1 VKKSQ
6 QRGDSVE
13 RRARRHPRSVVPE
26 SGEADRRRDWLSRN
40 GAARERTAQLMETV
54 REPRIQLSDGAE
66 TTLQRWGESGPLVL
80 GVHGVGASR
89 RGWARIGEHLA
100 ARVRVVAY
108 DQRGHGD
115 SSAQSPMTLERIL
128 ADLGDV
134 VSSLDEPV
142 HALMG
147 HSWGGAV
154 AVIGGRGLDV
164 VGRVVAIDPML
175 RLGAGLW
182 STSVLREHRPA
193 LALSPDEREV
203 SIRRSYA
210 GLPEVEVASKLH
222 ATRRLSIDTL
232 EALGADSEIEAGR
245 WDYSSAVYDYPKP
258 LLLALPDPARSV
270 VPPDEREEL
279 RRLGGPNVHF
289 AVFEG
294 AGHSLHREA
303 FDRFIPVLEAFL
315 NE

>member
-1 VKKSQ
+1 MELL
-6 QRGDSVE
+6 R
-13 RRARRHPRSVVPE
+13 
-26 SGEADRRRDWLSRN
+26 DRRV
-40 GAARERTAQLMETV
+40 A
-54 REPRIQLSDGAE
+54 LSDGAE
-66 TTLQRWGESGPLVL
+66 TTLQQWGTSGPLVL

-100 ARVRVVAY
+100 AHVRVVAY

-115 SSAQSPMTLERIL
+115 SSARSPMTVARVL

-134 VSSLDEPV
+134 VASLGEPV

-154 AVIGGRGLDV
+154 AVIGGRRLDA

-182 STSVLREHRPA
+182 SANVLREHRA
-193 LALSPDEREV
+193 TLALLPEEREA

-210 GLPEVEVASKLH
+210 GLPDVEVASKVH
-222 ATRRLSIDTL
+222 ATLRLSLETL
-232 EALGADSEIEAGR
+232 ETLGADSEIEAGR
-245 WDYSSAVYDYPKP
+245 WDYRSAVYDYPKP
-258 LLLALPDPARSV
+258 LLLALPDATRSV
-270 VPPDEREEL
+270 VPPDERDEL
-279 RRLGGPNVHF
+279 RQLGGPNVHF
-289 AVFEG
+289 AVFDG

-315 NE
+315 KE

>member
-1 VKKSQ
+1 MP
-6 QRGDSVE
+6 E
-13 RRARRHPRSVVPE
+13 SVV
-26 SGEADRRRDWLSRN
+26 R
-40 GAARERTAQLMETV
+40 
-54 REPRIQLSDGAE
+54 LSDGAE

-100 ARVRVVAY
+100 GNARVVAY

-115 SSAQSPMTLERIL
+115 SSVQSPMTLERIL

-134 VSSLDEPV
+134 VASLGEPV

-154 AVIGGRGLDV
+154 AVIGGRELAAV
-164 VGRVVAIDPML
+164 ERVVAIDPML

-182 STSVLREHRPA
+182 STSVLREHRQA
-193 LALSPDEREV
+193 LVLSPEEREAA
-203 SIRRSYA
+203 IRRSYA

-222 ATRRLSIDTL
+222 ATQRLSIETL
-232 EALGADSEIEAGR
+232 EALGGDSEIEAGR
-245 WDYSSAVYDYPKP
+245 WDYRTAVHDYPKP
-258 LLLALPDPARSV
+258 LLLALPDPTRSV
-270 VPPDEREEL
+270 VPPAEREEL
-279 RRLGGPNVHF
+279 RELGGPHVRF
-289 AVFEG
+289 AVFDG
-294 AGHSLHREA
+294 AGHSLQREA

-315 NE
+315 EE

>member
-1 VKKSQ
+1 MLES
-6 QRGDSVE
+6 SV
-13 RRARRHPRSVVPE
+13 R
-26 SGEADRRRDWLSRN
+26 
-40 GAARERTAQLMETV
+40 
-54 REPRIQLSDGAE
+54 LSDGAE
-66 TTLQRWGESGPLVL
+66 TTLQQWGESGPLVL
-80 GVHGVGASR
+80 GVHGVGGSR

-100 ARVRVVAY
+100 ARLRVVAY

-128 ADLGDV
+128 ADLGDIV
-134 VSSLDEPV
+134 ASLGEPV

-147 HSWGGAV
+147 HSWGGAI
-154 AVIGGRGLDV
+154 AVIGGRRIDAV
-164 VGRVVAIDPML
+164 ERVVAIDPML

-193 LALSPDEREV
+193 LALPPDEREA

-210 GLPEVEVASKLH
+210 ALPEVEVASKLH
-222 ATRRLSIDTL
+222 ATQRLSIDTL

-245 WDYSSAVYDYPKP
+245 WDHRSAVYDYPKP
-258 LLLALPDPARSV
+258 LLLALPDPTRSV
-270 VPPDEREEL
+270 VPPDERAEL
-279 RRLGGPNVHF
+279 RRLGGPNVQF
-289 AVFEG
+289 AVFDG

-303 FDRFIPVLEAFL
+303 FDRFVPVLESFL

>member
-1 VKKSQ
+1 VI
-6 QRGDSVE
+6 E
-13 RRARRHPRSVVPE
+13 SVV
-26 SGEADRRRDWLSRN
+26 R
-40 GAARERTAQLMETV
+40 
-54 REPRIQLSDGAE
+54 LSDGAE
-66 TTLQRWGESGPLVL
+66 TTLQQWGTSGALVL

-115 SSAQSPMTLERIL
+115 SSVQTSMTVERIV

-134 VSSLDEPV
+134 VASLGEPV

-147 HSWGGAV
+147 HSWGGAI
-154 AVIGGRGLDV
+154 AVIGGRGLRAV
-164 VGRVVAIDPML
+164 ERVVAIDPML

-193 LALSPDEREV
+193 LALPPDEREAA
-203 SIRRSYA
+203 IRRSYA

-222 ATRRLSIDTL
+222 ATKRLSIDTL

-245 WDYSSAVYDYPKP
+245 WDYRSAVYDYPKP
-258 LLLALPDPARSV
+258 LLLALPDPTRSV
-270 VPPDEREEL
+270 VPPAEREEL
-279 RRLGGPNVHF
+279 RELGGPQVRF

-294 AGHSLHREA
+294 AGHSLQREA

>member
-1 VKKSQ
+1 M
-6 QRGDSVE
+6 VE
-13 RRARRHPRSVVPE
+13 SVV
-26 SGEADRRRDWLSRN
+26 R
-40 GAARERTAQLMETV
+40 
-54 REPRIQLSDGAE
+54 LSDGAE
-66 TTLQRWGESGPLVL
+66 TTLQRWGERGPLVL
-80 GVHGVGASR
+80 GVHGVGSSR

-100 ARVRVVAY
+100 SSVRVVAY

-115 SSAQSPMTLERIL
+115 SSARSPMTLERIL

-134 VSSLDEPV
+134 VASLGEPV

-154 AVIGGRGLDV
+154 AIIGGRRLDA

-182 STSVLREHRPA
+182 STSVLREHRPT
-193 LALSPDEREV
+193 LALPLEEREA

-210 GLPEVEVASKLH
+210 GLPEVEVGSKLH
-222 ATRRLSIDTL
+222 ATQRLSIGTL

-245 WDYSSAVYDYPKP
+245 WDYCSAVYDYPKP
-258 LLLALPDPARSV
+258 LLLALPDPTRSV
-270 VPPDEREEL
+270 VPPAEREEL
-279 RRLGGPNVHF
+279 RDLGGPQVRF

-294 AGHSLHREA
+294 AGHSLQREA
-303 FDRFIPVLEAFL
+303 FYRFIPVLEAFL

>member
-1 VKKSQ
+1 M
-6 QRGDSVE
+6 VE
-13 RRARRHPRSVVPE
+13 SVV
-26 SGEADRRRDWLSRN
+26 R
-40 GAARERTAQLMETV
+40 
-54 REPRIQLSDGAE
+54 LSDGAE
-66 TTLQRWGESGPLVL
+66 TMLQQWGTSGPLVL

-115 SSAQSPMTLERIL
+115 SSARSPMTVERIV

-134 VSSLDEPV
+134 VASLGEPV

-147 HSWGGAV
+147 HSWVGAIAIV
-154 AVIGGRGLDV
+154 GGRELAAV
-164 VGRVVAIDPML
+164 ERVVAIDPML

-182 STSVLREHRPA
+182 STSVLREHGPG
-193 LALSPDEREV
+193 LALPPDEREA

-210 GLPEVEVASKLH
+210 GLPEVEAASKVH
-222 ATRRLSIDTL
+222 ATQRLSIETL

-245 WDYSSAVYDYPKP
+245 WDYRSAVYDYPKP
-258 LLLALPDPARSV
+258 LLVALPDPTRSV

-279 RRLGGPNVHF
+279 RRLGGPNVQF
-289 AVFEG
+289 AVFDG

-303 FDRFIPVLEAFL
+303 FDRFTPALEAFL